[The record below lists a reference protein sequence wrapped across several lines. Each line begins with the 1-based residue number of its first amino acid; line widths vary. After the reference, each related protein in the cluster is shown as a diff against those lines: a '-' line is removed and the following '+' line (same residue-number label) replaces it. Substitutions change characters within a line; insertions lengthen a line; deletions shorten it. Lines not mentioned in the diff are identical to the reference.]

1 METRS
6 TKKDQNLWLNQEA
19 SPREIKPQNR
29 VLGSVSKGAEAESET
44 QYPAQN
50 KHRRNAEK
58 EEKHKLQ

>member
-6 TKKDQNLWLNQEA
+6 KKKDQNWWVDQEA
-19 SPREIKPQNR
+19 SPREIKPQKR

-50 KHRRNAEK
+50 RHRRNAEK
-58 EEKHKLQ
+58 EERHESQ